1 MLNNKLR
8 KIRESKGLSQL
19 ELSAKTKISPGAISN
34 IENNKIYAYPG
45 WRKRIS
51 EALEVPEDKIF
62 LDK

>member
-1 MLNNKLR
+1 LNKV
-8 KIRESKGLSQL
+8 KEIRESRGLSQFDL
-19 ELSAKTKISPGAISN
+19 AKKANITPSDISR
-34 IENNKIYAYPG
+34 IENNKIFPYPQ